1 MHLSRNPQSSPL
13 RSEQWWPPRHRYGTC
28 GSGGSVACSR
38 SAARR
43 SAAGT
48 RSPRLSCLLTLC
60 LGSPEPL
67 GGVKRSGAFTDSG
80 HPVARCALPRVWDS
94 PQDPGRGPGKLW
106 TERRSERRTLG
117 REEGRT
123 AVLPARPHVPVPP
136 PRRWRR
142 QPVRF
147 STAQSSGTVP
157 DAQGLQ
163 GPRESVSCC
172 LRSFARV

>member
-1 MHLSRNPQSSPL
+1 MASSSQVRHLWLRGFRDLLKERGQEERGRDAESPSEL
-13 RSEQWWPPRHRYGTC
+13 PADPVPRQPRALGRCEEERSFHRQ
-28 GSGGSVACSR
+28 R
-38 SAARR
+38 
-43 SAAGT
+43 
-48 RSPRLSCLLTLC
+48 P
-60 LGSPEPL
+60 
-67 GGVKRSGAFTDSG
+67 
-80 HPVARCALPRVWDS
+80 PVARCALPRVWDS

-106 TERRSERRTLG
+106 TERCSERRTLG